1 MQECGSLCIQ
11 AFTKGSF
18 TQGVFHASEVRVE
31 SDRGQNAQLLHER
44 GFSARLCCSS
54 PVGTAPLSL
63 HPMGSVL
70 GKLFSSCQAVSFCS
84 HTGTRICFVL
94 VQPTALKM
102 WGEWEAV
109 G

>member
-1 MQECGSLCIQ
+1 MLSCFMNEDSVL
-11 AFTKGSF
+11 
-18 TQGVFHASEVRVE
+18 VFVA
-31 SDRGQNAQLLHER
+31 AALW
-44 GFSARLCCSS
+44 
-54 PVGTAPLSL
+54 GTAPLSL
-63 HPMGSVL
+63 HPMSSVL